1 MCTAGE
7 RTASGGATNAGAYES
22 VKEERAS
29 IGLGVGTNGVVKT
42 KTKRPKRMQTMFR
55 LPQTKLRRRPLHLH
69 CTDTRENTTYSGHY
83 QVT

>member
-29 IGLGVGTNGVVKT
+29 IGLGAV
-42 KTKRPKRMQTMFR
+42 PMA
-55 LPQTKLRRRPLHLH
+55 
-69 CTDTRENTTYSGHY
+69 S
-83 QVT
+83 